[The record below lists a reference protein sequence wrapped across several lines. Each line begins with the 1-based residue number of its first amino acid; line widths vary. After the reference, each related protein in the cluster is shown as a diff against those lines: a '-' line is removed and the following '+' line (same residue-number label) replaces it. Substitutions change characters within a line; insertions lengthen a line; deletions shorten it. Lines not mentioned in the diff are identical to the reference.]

1 MAASNRLK
9 KFENELTSLEAR
21 FETLLLAS
29 LRRCERGRWGMF
41 GSYGRSEDGEALLEL
56 VASIDELRARLGYT
70 EPNVLCSRFLEYRR
84 KRGPN
89 DLGEPKLAAQLL
101 AEILVP
107 DHKVK

>member
-21 FETLLLAS
+21 FETLL
-29 LRRCERGRWGMF
+29 WGMF